1 MRTIRSRLGLQDAQ
15 NDGGKVWVCCLA
27 GKTKRVRVKLTE
39 PEPIAEADMI
49 KFLLGVA
56 VGGALAVTTPIAYNL
71 FVEMVNKAGETEIVQ
86 EVLR

>member
-1 MRTIRSRLGLQDAQ
+1 MTLIRSKPGGDRAQ
-15 NDGGKVWVCCLA
+15 NDAGKLRVCCLA
-27 GKTKRVRVKLTE
+27 GQRKRVTVRMSK
-39 PEPIAEADMI
+39 PESIVEVDMM

-86 EVLR
+86 EVLG